1 MKHETKNNTI
11 KTQMNNNSTNAQ
23 PTEGLLYNLLFAG
36 KITLKEY
43 LQVAKG
49 KAA

>member
-1 MKHETKNNTI
+1 MKNEATTNTI
-11 KTQMNNNSTNAQ
+11 KTQMSTNSKNAQ

-43 LQVAKG
+43 LEVTKG